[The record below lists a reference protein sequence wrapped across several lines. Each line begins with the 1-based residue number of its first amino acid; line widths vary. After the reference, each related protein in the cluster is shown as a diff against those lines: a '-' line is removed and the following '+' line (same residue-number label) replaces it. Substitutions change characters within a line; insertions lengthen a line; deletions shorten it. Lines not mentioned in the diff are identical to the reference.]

1 MLLKILQI
9 SQENT
14 YVFRWELY
22 SKSNSDNG
30 VFLRILQNYAENL
43 FYKTQLG
50 EYFSGLTKVEQ
61 TILFNETRKM
71 DGVNFKDTAQV
82 LQKIFD
88 LLSRHFSS
96 CAWMWLLCK
105 QTWAQHSI
113 KMTLTNS
120 LNAICKSIDWFLYDV
135 NFGI

>member
-1 MLLKILQI
+1 MSSAGNYILKATL
-9 SQENT
+9 T
-14 YVFRWELY
+14 MVFFYEFC
-22 SKSNSDNG
+22 KIMQKT
-30 VFLRILQNYAENL
+30 F

-96 CAWMWLLCK
+96 CAWM
-105 QTWAQHSI
+105 
-113 KMTLTNS
+113 
-120 LNAICKSIDWFLYDV
+120 
-135 NFGI
+135 